1 MNTFLVLI
9 CKSILNVEINSYHW
23 LIFDLEMRKCNHSS
37 VQQEFAV
44 EPKVGTLCMRQGGSP
59 QGGVENVFMKGKFV

>member
-23 LIFDLEMRKCNHSS
+23 LIFDLEMRKCNHIS

>member
-1 MNTFLVLI
+1 MNTLLVLI

-23 LIFDLEMRKCNHSS
+23 LIFDLEMRKCNHIS

-44 EPKVGTLCMRQGGSP
+44 EPKVGTLCMRQGRSP
-59 QGGVENVFMKGKFV
+59 QGVEKMYL